1 MVSYIDKLDGHWSA
15 ALFQKQQQVAEG
27 GFSRLV
33 SPSLKPMSQRER
45 VYARKHSIFLVRN
58 IDRTR
63 GDRRQG
69 EEGVQEKTEEQA
81 TLDKGERE
89 RVCLCVLVLFVPL

>member
-1 MVSYIDKLDGHWSA
+1 MAIGLPVRVL
-15 ALFQKQQQVAEG
+15 QRQQQQGAEG

-45 VYARKHSIFLVRN
+45 LYARRHAIFLVRN

-69 EEGVQEKTEEQA
+69 EDAVPEKTEEQA
-81 TLDKGERE
+81 TLDKGKGCMRG
-89 RVCLCVLVLFVPL
+89 VSVSVAMI